1 MHLPTHPRARPA
13 CQTLATALLALM
25 GGAASAQSSVTL
37 YGTIDAGWQTRN
49 RAANGSGSF
58 SELASGGI
66 RPSIFGFRGTEDLGG
81 ATQAFFNLEGHF
93 SSDSGNSVS
102 APGTTQAFRRQANV
116 GLKSDWGA
124 LTLGRQYAPAIIG
137 TIGTEPRAFKEQFSN
152 LYVWAYNQLS
162 APGNLFGAG
171 TNASNDVG
179 VFIGN
184 AVLYSLNSGPFYFG
198 LAYSFGEQ
206 ANDAKKGRE
215 ISLGASYT
223 GPVTVGLGYQSN
235 HDEQSAIEV
244 SKLYSLG
251 AAVPLGASLTGKI
264 NYINVKSKHP
274 VSGAQVSKVDGLGVG
289 VDLKWGAANT
299 ATLALYQNKYQGSDS
314 RSTTRSLVLSN
325 DHALSKRTTL
335 YAQLAHADAGA
346 VGTADGLEG
355 LKGSIVVGGTAA
367 GRKTTLLGV
376 GINHNF

>member
-1 MHLPTHPRARPA
+1 MPIHPTPRA
-13 CQTLATALLALM
+13 TLARNALASTALALI
-25 GGAASAQSSVTL
+25 GGTAGAQSSVTI
-37 YGTIDAGWQTRN
+37 YGTIDASVQTRN
-49 RAANGSGSF
+49 RDAGGTGRQT
-58 SELASGGI
+58 ELMTGGI
-66 RPSIFGFRGTEDLGG
+66 RPSILGFRGTEDLGAG
-81 ATQAFFNLEGHF
+81 AKAFFNLESHY
-93 SSDSGNSVS
+93 SSDSGASTS
-102 APGTTQAFRRQANV
+102 APGTLQAFRRQANV
-116 GLKSDWGA
+116 GLSGSWGS

-184 AVLYSLNSGPFYFG
+184 AVQYSNTIGPFYFG

-206 ANDAKKGRE
+206 ASDAKKGRE

-235 HDEQSAIEV
+235 YDALSSVEV

-251 AAVPLGASLTGKI
+251 AAVPLGAVTGKV
-264 NYINVKSKHP
+264 NYINVKNNHP
-274 VSGAQVSKVDGLGVG
+274 VSGAQVSKVDGLGIG
-289 VDLKWGAANT
+289 VDIRWSAANT
-299 ATLALYQNKYQGSDS
+299 ATLALYHNKYQGTDS
-314 RSTTRSLVLSN
+314 TSKTKSLVLSN

-335 YAQLAHADAGA
+335 YAQLAYADAGA
-346 VGTADGLEG
+346 VGVADGLEG
-355 LKGSIVVGGTAA
+355 LKGSIVVGGTAP

-376 GINHNF
+376 GINHTF

>member
-1 MHLPTHPRARPA
+1 MPIHPTPRA
-13 CQTLATALLALM
+13 TLARNALASTALALI
-25 GGAASAQSSVTL
+25 GGTAGAQSSVTI
-37 YGTIDAGWQTRN
+37 YGTIDASVQTRN
-49 RAANGSGSF
+49 RDAGGTGRQT
-58 SELASGGI
+58 ELMTGGI
-66 RPSIFGFRGTEDLGG
+66 RPSILGFRGTEDLGAG
-81 ATQAFFNLEGHF
+81 AKAFFNLESHY
-93 SSDSGNSVS
+93 SSDSGASTS
-102 APGTTQAFRRQANV
+102 APGTLQAFRRQANV
-116 GLKSDWGA
+116 GLSGSWGS

-184 AVLYSLNSGPFYFG
+184 AVQYSNTIGPFYFG

-235 HDEQSAIEV
+235 YDALSSVEV

-251 AAVPLGASLTGKI
+251 AAVPLGAVTGKV
-264 NYINVKSKHP
+264 NYINVKNNHP
-274 VSGAQVSKVDGLGVG
+274 VSGAQVSKVDGLGIG
-289 VDLKWGAANT
+289 VDIQWSAANT
-299 ATLALYQNKYQGSDS
+299 ATVALYHNKYQGTDS
-314 RSTTRSLVLSN
+314 TSKTKSLVLSN

-335 YAQLAHADAGA
+335 YAQLAYADAGA
-346 VGTADGLEG
+346 VGVADGLEG
-355 LKGSIVVGGTAA
+355 LKGSIVVGGTAP

-376 GINHNF
+376 GINHTF